1 MIILYPGW
9 CLVLWII
16 STVLLW
22 YSLYNE
28 NQILT
33 FVFSCITL
41 LFMLLFLSGVNKF
54 CIYKEHE
61 PVEISKTYN
70 DTIKVETI
78 KIIEKRNRN
87 LFTGKWG
94 DELTASFEEKIIN
107 IRYEPTSSNNS
118 VEVVNE

>member
-16 STVLLW
+16 STILLW
-22 YSLYNE
+22 YSLCDE
-28 NQILT
+28 NRILT
-33 FVFSCITL
+33 FFFTCITL
-41 LFMLLFLSGVNKF
+41 LFMLLFLSRVNKF

-70 DTIKVETI
+70 DTIKVKTI
-78 KIIEKRNRN
+78 KIIEIRDRN

-94 DELTASFEEKIIN
+94 DESTASFKEKIIN
-107 IRYEPTSSNNS
+107 IRYEPNQNL
-118 VEVVNE
+118 EGEKK

>member
-16 STVLLW
+16 SLILL
-22 YSLYNE
+22 LYFLYDE
-28 NQILT
+28 NRILT
-33 FVFSCITL
+33 FVFICITL
-41 LFMLLFLSGVNKF
+41 LFMLLFLSGINKF

-61 PVEISKTYN
+61 PVEISKSYD

-78 KIIEKRNRN
+78 KIIEKRYRN

-118 VEVVNE
+118 VEVENE

>member
-28 NQILT
+28 NRILT
-33 FVFSCITL
+33 FIFICITL
-41 LFMLLFLSGVNKF
+41 LFMLLFFSGLNKF
-54 CIYKEHE
+54 FIYKEHE
-61 PVEISKTYN
+61 PVEISKPCN
-70 DTIKVETI
+70 DTTKVETI
-78 KIIEKRNRN
+78 KIIEERHRN
-87 LFTGKWG
+87 LFTGEWG

-107 IRYEPTSSNNS
+107 IHYEPNQNL
-118 VEVVNE
+118 EGEKK

>member
-16 STVLLW
+16 STILLW
-22 YSLYNE
+22 YSLYDE
-28 NQILT
+28 NRILT
-33 FVFSCITL
+33 FFFTCITL

-70 DTIKVETI
+70 DTIKVKTI
-78 KIIEKRNRN
+78 KIIEIRDRN

-94 DELTASFEEKIIN
+94 DESTASFKEKIIN
-107 IRYEPTSSNNS
+107 IRYEPNQNL
-118 VEVVNE
+118 EGEKK

>member
-16 STVLLW
+16 SLALW
-22 YSLYNE
+22 YYSLYEERPFLNLVS
-28 NQILT
+28 ICT
-33 FVFSCITL
+33 TL
-41 LFMLLFLSGVNKF
+41 LFMLLFFSGINKF

-78 KIIEKRNRN
+78 KIIEKRDRN

-94 DELTASFEEKIIN
+94 DESTASFKEKIIN

>member
-9 CLVLWII
+9 CLVLEII

-22 YSLYNE
+22 YFLYNE
-28 NQILT
+28 NRILT
-33 FVFSCITL
+33 FVFSCIAL
-41 LFMLLFLSGVNKF
+41 LFILLFLSGVNKF

-70 DTIKVETI
+70 DIIKVETI
-78 KIIEKRNRN
+78 KIIEERDRN
-87 LFTGKWG
+87 LFTGEWG

-107 IRYEPTSSNNS
+107 IRYEPNQNL
-118 VEVVNE
+118 EGNKK

>member
-16 STVLLW
+16 SLALLY
-22 YSLYNE
+22 YSLYDKRPFLN
-28 NQILT
+28 L
-33 FVFSCITL
+33 VFICITL
-41 LFMLLFLSGVNKF
+41 LFMFLFLSGLNNF
-54 CIYKEHE
+54 FIYKEHE
-61 PVEISKTYN
+61 PVEISNLCN
-70 DTIKVETI
+70 DTIQVETI
-78 KIIEKRNRN
+78 KIIEKRDRN

-94 DELTASFEEKIIN
+94 DESTASFEEKIIN

>member
-1 MIILYPGW
+1 MIILYPGL
-9 CLVLWII
+9 CLVLMILTVI
-16 STVLLW
+16 LAYLYDENSFLKFVFICTTVL
-22 YSLYNE
+22 
-28 NQILT
+28 
-33 FVFSCITL
+33 
-41 LFMLLFLSGVNKF
+41 FMILFLSGINKF
-54 CIYKEHE
+54 YIYKEHE
-61 PVEISKTYN
+61 PVEISKPYN

-78 KIIEKRNRN
+78 KIIEKRDRN